1 MFLLWSRLLSTRKL
15 LSSRPLPVPPCE
27 LTPHPVGPFSFF
39 LSVLS
44 QISRKVIPF
53 YASYDPRWTTIRLQI
68 IEYFDCQA
76 NKPGEGGE
84 SLKVC
89 LYVVS
94 RFAYIEVFTKRVCP
108 RYAMRIDK
116 LTYWNW
122 NVIKSCYKFN
132 HNVNRKRI
140 KLLYIQRRT

>member
-15 LSSRPLPVPPCE
+15 LSSRPLPVPPSR
-27 LTPHPVGPFSFF
+27 LTRSLPGPFSFF

-68 IEYFDCQA
+68 IKYFDCQA
-76 NKPGEGGE
+76 NKSRERE

-89 LYVVS
+89 LRVVYPDLRILKFS
-94 RFAYIEVFTKRVCP
+94 QSVFACD
-108 RYAMRIDK
+108 MRIDK
-116 LTYWNW
+116 RTYWNR

-140 KLLYIQRRT
+140 KLLYIQRKM